1 MLVLGPR
8 RAGRGRPYPA
18 AQARLLTRL
27 AGRAALAIENHLY
40 HAELIASERLAALGT
55 LAGMLAHDFRGPMTV
70 IRGYAE
76 TLLDPELARSDVRE
90 RAALIAQMV
99 DRLER
104 MTGETLDFARGGG
117 RLALRA
123 LPLGELLEELCR
135 GLVEELP
142 GLALVRDFGV
152 PRERVARCDVDK
164 LRRALGN
171 LAANARDAMGGAG
184 RLHLI
189 VRLRP
194 ANGDGGAERL
204 SLTVADEGPGVPREL
219 AERVF
224 EPFVTQGKKRGTGLG
239 LAVARRFVEDHGG
252 RIELLPE
259 GPGARFHI
267 LLPL

>member
-1 MLVLGPR
+1 
-8 RAGRGRPYPA
+8 
-18 AQARLLTRL
+18 
-27 AGRAALAIENHLY
+27 
-40 HAELIASERLAALGT
+40 
-55 LAGMLAHDFRGPMTV
+55 
-70 IRGYAE
+70 
-76 TLLDPELARSDVRE
+76 
-90 RAALIAQMV
+90 MV

-123 LPLGELLEELCR
+123 LPLGALLEELCR
-135 GLVEELP
+135 GLAEELP
-142 GLALVRDFGV
+142 GLALVRDFRMPAGT
-152 PRERVARCDVDK
+152 VARFDVDK

-189 VRLRP
+189 VRLLP
-194 ANGDGGAERL
+194 AAGGGDGAVGESL

-219 AERVF
+219 ADRVF
-224 EPFVTQGKKRGTGLG
+224 EPFVTRGKKRGTGLG

>member
-1 MLVLGPR
+1 
-8 RAGRGRPYPA
+8 
-18 AQARLLTRL
+18 
-27 AGRAALAIENHLY
+27 
-40 HAELIASERLAALGT
+40 
-55 LAGMLAHDFRGPMTV
+55 
-70 IRGYAE
+70 
-76 TLLDPELARSDVRE
+76 
-90 RAALIAQMV
+90 
-99 DRLER
+99 
-104 MTGETLDFARGGG
+104 
-117 RLALRA
+117 
-123 LPLGELLEELCR
+123 
-135 GLVEELP
+135 
-142 GLALVRDFGV
+142 
-152 PRERVARCDVDK
+152 VDK